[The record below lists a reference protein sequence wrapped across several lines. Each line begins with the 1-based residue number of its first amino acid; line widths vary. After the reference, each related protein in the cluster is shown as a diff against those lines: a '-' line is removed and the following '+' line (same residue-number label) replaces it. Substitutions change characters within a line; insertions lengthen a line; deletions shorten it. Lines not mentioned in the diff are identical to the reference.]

1 MNPCLPPA
9 FRLIDLDTVTS
20 TNDVA
25 LDLARNGAAAWT
37 MVRARKQTAGR
48 GRQGRSFRSP
58 EGNSYTSLI
67 LRPSSPITVLPQLG
81 LVIGLAVTDAIRE
94 FAPSIPPALCKWP
107 NDVLVGGAKVA
118 GILVESSLSARLEA
132 VVAGIGINLVNHP
145 ELPGVHATDLAAEG
159 AASGDRDL
167 LLGIVCR
174 WLAERVGVWEASG
187 FEALK
192 DAWLE
197 RAAGIG
203 RPATLVGKQSVDGL
217 LAGIGEDGTLLLE
230 ANGALH
236 SFVSG
241 TLILKD
247 AA

>member
-1 MNPCLPPA
+1 MNPGLPPA
-9 FRLIDLDTVTS
+9 FHLIDLDTVTS
-20 TNDVA
+20 TNDIA

-67 LRPSSPITVLPQLG
+67 LRPSGPIAVLPQLA
-81 LVIGLAVTDAIRE
+81 LVIGLAVADAIRE
-94 FAPSIPPALCKWP
+94 FAPSIPPARCKWP
-107 NDVLVGGAKVA
+107 NDVLVGGAKVS
-118 GILVESSLSARLEA
+118 GILVESNLSACLEA
-132 VVAGIGINLVNHP
+132 VVAGIGINLVSHP
-145 ELPGVHATDLAAEG
+145 DLPGGYATDLAAEG
-159 AASGDRDL
+159 AESDDRNL
-167 LLGIVCR
+167 LLGILCR
-174 WLAERVGVWEASG
+174 WLEERIGAWEASG

-203 RPATLVGKQSVDGL
+203 RPATLVGKQPVNGL
-217 LAGIGEDGTLLLE
+217 VAGIGEDGALLLE

-236 SFVSG
+236 RFVSG
-241 TLILKD
+241 TLILRS